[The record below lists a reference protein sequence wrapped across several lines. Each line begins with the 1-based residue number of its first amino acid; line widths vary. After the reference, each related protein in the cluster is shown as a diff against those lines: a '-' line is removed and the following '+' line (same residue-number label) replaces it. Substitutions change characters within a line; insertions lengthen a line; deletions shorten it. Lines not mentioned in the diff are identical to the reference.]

1 MPLPKIDVPTYELKV
16 PSTGEKIRV
25 RPFSVK
31 EEKLLLMA
39 IEANEINFV
48 IDTVKQ
54 IISNCIVKG
63 EVNLDKVPFYDVD
76 FIFIFLRAKSI
87 GETVEIRMTCNN
99 VLENGN
105 VCNHV
110 FEADMDI
117 ANCEVVQD
125 KEVQNDIKLDSQ
137 RGLKMKYPSYATIK
151 RLESNTNIDLTTSMI
166 VNSIDHIYDNKT
178 IHSSKDYTKDELKE
192 FVENLTEAQYKKLE
206 YYVTHFPTFVVKLEA
221 TCPKCGFHHKVR
233 YSDFY
238 DFFFS

>member
-16 PSTGEKIRV
+16 PSTGETIKV

-31 EEKLLLMA
+31 EEKLLLIA
-39 IEANEINFV
+39 IESKDQNTV

-54 IISNCIVKG
+54 IINNCIIDG
-63 EVNLDKVPFYDVD
+63 DLNLEKLPFYDVD

-99 VLENGN
+99 VLDNGN
-105 VCNHV
+105 VCNNV

-117 ANCEVVQD
+117 ANCEVVKD
-125 KEVQNDIKLDSQ
+125 KTVENDIKLDGK
-137 RGLKMKYPSYATIK
+137 RGLKMKYPSYSTIK

-166 VNSIDHIYDNKT
+166 VNSIDYIYNDKE
-178 IHSSKDYTKDELKE
+178 IHPSKDYTKDELKD
-192 FVENLTEAQYKKLE
+192 FVEGLTEAQYKKLE
-206 YYVTHFPTFVVKLEA
+206 HYVMNFPTFVVKLEA
-221 TCPKCGFHHKVR
+221 TCPKCGYHHKVR

-238 DFFFS
+238 DFFF

>member
-16 PSTGEKIRV
+16 PSTGERITV

-39 IEANEINFV
+39 VESNDMNFV

-54 IISNCIVKG
+54 IIGNCIVKG

-87 GETVEIRMTCNN
+87 GESVEVKMTCNN
-99 VLENGN
+99 VLDNGN
-105 VCNHV
+105 VCNNV

-117 ANCEVVQD
+117 ANCEVVKD
-125 KEVQNDIKLDSQ
+125 KEISNDVKLDSA
-137 RGLKMKYPSYATIK
+137 RGIKMKYPSYATIK

-166 VNSIDHIYDNKT
+166 VNSIEHIYDGKQ
-178 IHSSKDYTKDELKE
+178 IHSVKDYTKEDLKE
-192 FVENLTEAQYKKLE
+192 FVEGLTEAQYKKLE
-206 YYVTHFPTFVVKLEA
+206 HYVTNFPTFVVKLEA
-221 TCPKCGFHHKVR
+221 TCPKCHFHHKVR